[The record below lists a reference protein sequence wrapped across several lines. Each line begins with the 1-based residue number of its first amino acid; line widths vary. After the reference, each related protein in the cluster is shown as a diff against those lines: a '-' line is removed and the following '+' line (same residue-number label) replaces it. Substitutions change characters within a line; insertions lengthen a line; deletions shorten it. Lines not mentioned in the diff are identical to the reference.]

1 MHRYP
6 LSVDARLR
14 IVLAYLEVLKLP
26 ARTVGKQP
34 NIAQLR
40 TPATLASWLVNMS
53 DATTSHVVAIH
64 HALPADSRSLNAPS
78 FWRSL

>member
-14 IVLAYLEVLKLP
+14 IVLAYLDTLKLP
-26 ARTVGKQP
+26 ARTAGHHP

-40 TPATLASWLVNMS
+40 TPATLASWLVDMS
-53 DATTSHVVAIH
+53 DAATSHVLAIH
-64 HALPADSRSLNAPS
+64 LALPVASRSLNAPS
-78 FWRSL
+78 LRRGR

>member
-1 MHRYP
+1 MHRNS

-14 IVLAYLEVLKLP
+14 IVLAYLDTLELP
-26 ARTVGKQP
+26 ARTVGQQP
-34 NIAQLR
+34 NIPQLR

-53 DATTSHVVAIH
+53 DATASHIVAIH

-78 FWRSL
+78 SWRSL